1 VGSAVH
7 PDHAAPTLK
16 PNVRSVVPGHQGRAG
31 DWDRDS
37 NWDRDGN
44 RKGLLSG
51 SWVSLPPFWQMGH
64 ALSWGAV
71 GAGSGM
77 LPVPRSRGEGCG
89 ETQRWETPV
98 PHSTAVPIWKRG

>member
-1 VGSAVH
+1 MH
-7 PDHAAPTLK
+7 PDHAAPTLQ